1 MKMRKSLWLSLVL
14 GLLSSSGA
22 LAKTCE
28 LAIDSNDAMQF
39 TKKELTVESG
49 CTEVKLT
56 LKHIGKLPKSAM
68 GHNWVLSATADKNDV
83 VSKAAAAGLA
93 KDYIPE
99 NDKII
104 AYTKMLGGG
113 ESDTITF
120 KTDKLKK
127 GGDYTF
133 FCTFPGHAALM
144 TGKLVVQ

>member
-1 MKMRKSLWLSLVL
+1 MRKFLGLSLVL

-39 TKKELTVESG
+39 TKKELTVETG

-56 LKHIGKLPKSAM
+56 LNHIGKLPKSAM
-68 GHNWVLSATADKNDV
+68 GHNWVLTATADKNDV
-83 VSKAAAAGLA
+83 VGKAAAAGLA

-99 NDKII
+99 SDKII
-104 AYTKMLGGG
+104 AHTKMIGGG
-113 ESDTITF
+113 ETDSVTF
-120 KTDKLKK
+120 KMDKLKK

-144 TGKLVVQ
+144 VGKLIVQ